1 MRLSADV
8 GTPGPWKAA
17 NHTVTRRTLEE
28 VLEAIW
34 KPRPGGTGT
43 KRGATA
49 SQIAAGVTSENGQWV
64 FGSDPIIDVSLKLL
78 KRWGLIIYLKR
89 ERVWVGL
96 GWDNQGDSDD

>member
-1 MRLSADV
+1 MRLADDV

-17 NHTVTRRTLEE
+17 PHTVTRRILEE

-43 KRGATA
+43 KPGATA
-49 SQIAAGVTSENGQWV
+49 SQIAAGVTPENGESAMV
-64 FGSDPIIDVSLKLL
+64 FGSDRIIDVSLQLL
-78 KRWGLIIYLKR
+78 KRWGLITYLKR

-96 GWDNQGDSDD
+96 TYNQGDPR